1 MLAFVPA
8 LPCNKWPSP
17 RARAKCGGTMARS
30 FCRGGGDGFTVIDC
44 CWSHVKSCVLLKI
57 PKNITPLSCI
67 IRLNSLPPRS
77 LHFWPHNPQISLSI
91 RPVMIATPESSQH
104 PLISKDLRRNSVILF
119 VWLSRIAKSRTNP
132 REASTTQKLRL
143 RLLGAPPKHRARRCV
158 ALRARERTFS
168 QIQT

>member
-17 RARAKCGGTMARS
+17 ARARAKCGGTMARR

-77 LHFWPHNPQISLSI
+77 LHFWPHNPQFLSLYAPSW
-91 RPVMIATPESSQH
+91 PPQK
-104 PLISKDLRRNSVILF
+104 LQ
-119 VWLSRIAKSRTNP
+119 KS
-132 REASTTQKLRL
+132 STTPPNLQRFAPKLSNNTVFAEL
-143 RLLGAPPKHRARRCV
+143 QIPDKSTGKHQRHKNCG
-158 ALRARERTFS
+158 
-168 QIQT
+168 